1 MSLNV
6 FRYLVVLMLAGFWI
20 WVIGGLGLF
29 SISIAVLL
37 LGTLLFSLNCKWAD
51 MISSVIFGLGLAA
64 SVAFVLEDCMKAES
78 CWASG
83 YEEPF
88 SFPIQRLFITLWAL
102 YVLVLVNIALTL
114 RYATRIR

>member
-1 MSLNV
+1 MSILL
-6 FRYLVVLMLAGFWI
+6 FRYWVVLMLAGFWI

-37 LGTLLFSLNCKWAD
+37 LGTLLFSLNRKWAD
-51 MISSVIFGLGLAA
+51 LISSVVFGLGLAA
-64 SVAFVLEDCMKAES
+64 SVAFVLEGCVKAES

-88 SFPIQRLFITLWAL
+88 SFPIQRLFIILWAL
-102 YVLVLVNIALTL
+102 SVLVLVNIALTL
-114 RYATRIR
+114 RYAKRIK